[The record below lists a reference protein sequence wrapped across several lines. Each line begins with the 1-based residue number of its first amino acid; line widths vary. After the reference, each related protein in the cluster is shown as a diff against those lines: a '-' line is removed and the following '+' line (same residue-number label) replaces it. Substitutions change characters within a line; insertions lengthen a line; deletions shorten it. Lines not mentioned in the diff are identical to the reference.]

1 MMIGLGEN
9 ERTFLRFLK
18 DRSGNFGVMTAL
30 LLPVSLA
37 AAGVAMDL
45 TKLVQVKSALQD
57 AADSAALAAAAA
69 MSGKG
74 LTDAEAIALAKKFIA
89 GQTANSIAPSADE
102 LGLTEEEMQAK
113 LEEAAVGTVER
124 TPNGSGEI
132 YDVTVNSYYDV
143 PMTPLTGLLGYETV
157 RVSVTSS
164 AQSAT
169 AETKNPLSM
178 YMVLDRSGSMGWN
191 TSETY
196 TGTCYS
202 WKGEAYS
209 CTKYYTKIEAL
220 KLAVKD
226 LATQLDTADPD
237 AKYVRT
243 AAVSYNSYMQ
253 KPTSFAWGT
262 TGVVSYVNALTAD
275 GGTDSSSAMATAYKA
290 LAGSGENTAHQKMNG
305 ETSPSKF
312 IVFMTDGDNNYTSA
326 DTATQK
332 TCDSAKTAGI
342 EIYTIAFM
350 APERGQALLQ
360 YCATDTS
367 HYFDAQNAADLV
379 AAFQEIGEKATE
391 TMTRLTN

>member
-9 ERTFLRFLK
+9 ARTSLRFLK

-45 TKLVQVKSALQD
+45 TKLVQVKGALQD
-57 AADSAALAAAAA
+57 AADSAALAAATG

-74 LTDAEAIALAKKFIA
+74 LTDAEAIALAKQFMA
-89 GQTANSIAPSADE
+89 AQTANSVAPSADE

-113 LEEAAVGTVER
+113 LEEAAVGMVER

-132 YDVTVNSYYDV
+132 YDVTVNGYYDV
-143 PMTPLTGLLGYETV
+143 PMTPLTRLLGYETV
-157 RVSVTSS
+157 RVNVSSS

-178 YMVLDRSGSMGWN
+178 YMVLDRSGSMGEN
-191 TSETY
+191 TNETY

-202 WKGEAYS
+202 RKGKAYS

-220 KLAVKD
+220 KLAVND

-253 KPTSFAWGT
+253 TPTSFAWGT
-262 TGVVSYVNALTAD
+262 TGVVSYVNALTAT
-275 GGTDSSSAMATAYKA
+275 GGTDSSSAMATAYNA

-326 DTATQK
+326 DTATKK

-350 APERGQALLQ
+350 APDRGQALLQ

-379 AAFQEIGEKATE
+379 AAFKEIGEKATE